1 MKQLLSLFLSAVLV
15 FSLTSCGQE
24 ETPPPAAEP
33 SIEQMRNIC
42 ELGVMECYYH
52 NVAKFFEKDASGHL
66 FWTKDKHFW
75 IEYDGT
81 VSMGVD
87 ASRVTMKIQDSKIVI
102 TLPPVQV
109 LGKDVNPDSLNYIVA
124 KDSAKIT
131 AADEVYALDEAQRHL
146 EQTASQ
152 DTTMLGEAQTQVE
165 QLLRNYVKTVL
176 EPSGQAY
183 SLSFEYLPA
192 APAPT
197 PMPEVSPAP

>member
-1 MKQLLSLFLSAVLV
+1 MKHLLSLFLSAALV
-15 FSLTSCGQE
+15 FSLTSCSQE
-24 ETPPPAAEP
+24 ETPPQAVQP

-42 ELGVMECYYH
+42 ELAVMECYYH
-52 NVAKFFEKDASGHL
+52 NVAKYYEENAGGFLSL
-66 FWTKDKHFW
+66 KDKHFW

-87 ASRVTMKIQDSKIVI
+87 ASRVTMEIQDSKIVI

-124 KDSAKIT
+124 KGSAKIT
-131 AADEVYALDEAQRHL
+131 AADEVYALDEAQLHL

-152 DTTMLGEAQTQVE
+152 DTTMLGKAQTQVE

-183 SLSFEYLPA
+183 SLAFEYLPA
-192 APAPT
+192 DPAPT
-197 PMPEVSPAP
+197 STPESSPAP